1 MSMSELESGSAT
13 VGGGGEGGCHHTDL
27 IRSCGLGL
35 ESGVG
40 RLEWRHSLDVSCLY
54 TVKTKNYFS

>member
-13 VGGGGEGGCHHTDL
+13 VGGGEGGCHHTDL

-35 ESGVG
+35 ESVVG
-40 RLEWRHSLDVSCLY
+40 RLEWRHS
-54 TVKTKNYFS
+54 

>member
-35 ESGVG
+35 ESAAGVG
-40 RLEWRHSLDVSCLY
+40 RLALA
-54 TVKTKNYFS
+54 

>member
-13 VGGGGEGGCHHTDL
+13 VGGGEGGCHHTDL

-35 ESGVG
+35 ESAAGVG
-40 RLEWRHSLDVSCLY
+40 RLEWPLEKLSLNS
-54 TVKTKNYFS
+54 KIKNYFS

>member
-27 IRSCGLGL
+27 IRSCGTFLL
-35 ESGVG
+35 ESVG
-40 RLEWRHSLDVSCLY
+40 RSS
-54 TVKTKNYFS
+54 